1 MTREDI
7 EIREKAT
14 GLEVRLHVSPRAK
27 RSEIAG
33 VHNRALRVKVTA
45 PPVDDAANRAII
57 ELISARLG
65 VPKSSL
71 SIASGLRSREKILSI
86 KGLSLEGFLERLKAS

>member
-1 MTREDI
+1 MTYEDL

-27 RSEIAG
+27 QSEIAG
-33 VHNRALRVKVTA
+33 VHNRALRVRVTA

-57 ELISARLG
+57 ELVSARLG
-65 VPKSSL
+65 IPKSSL
-71 SIASGLRSREKILSI
+71 ALPSGLRSRDKILHI
-86 KGLSLEGFLERLKAS
+86 KGLSLKGFLERLKAG